1 MNVDG
6 FGGVTFDGFED
17 RGSEGQVG
25 DEVSVHDVEVEF
37 VDASFFS
44 GADGV
49 GQVAEIGGE

>member
-6 FGGVTFDGFED
+6 FGRMTFNGFKD
-17 RGSEGQVG
+17 RGTEGQVG

-37 VDASFFS
+37 VDSGLFS
-44 GADGV
+44 GVDGV

>member
-6 FGGVTFDGFED
+6 FGGVTFDGLED

-37 VDASFFS
+37 VNAGFFS
-44 GADGV
+44 GVDGV
-49 GQVAEIGGE
+49 GQVTEIGGE

>member
-37 VDASFFS
+37 VNAGFFS
-44 GADGV
+44 GVDGV